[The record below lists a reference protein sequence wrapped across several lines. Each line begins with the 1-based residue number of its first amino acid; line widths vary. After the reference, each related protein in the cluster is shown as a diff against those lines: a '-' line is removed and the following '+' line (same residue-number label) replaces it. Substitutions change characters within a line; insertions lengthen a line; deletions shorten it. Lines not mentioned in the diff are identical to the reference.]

1 MDAGHMDAVL
11 KAFQIVFSANVL
23 GVIALASL
31 LGILIGAMPGLTA
44 VMGTALLVPF
54 TFFMEPVPAIAAIV
68 ALSAMAIF
76 AGDIPA
82 ALVRIPGTPASAAYA
97 DECYKLTQ
105 RGEPW
110 RGLGICLS
118 TSVIGGIFGTIV
130 LMLAAPTLARFATAF
145 STPEYFWLGVL
156 GLTCAA
162 FLASGAPIK
171 ALISLCLGLFLS
183 TIGIDVGTGQPRFT
197 FGSMELTGGIDLIPV
212 LVGFFAIPELI
223 RQMAQRDAPL
233 PAVPPYTSIFRGMLA
248 DLWHYRI
255 QIFRGNVSGT
265 LIGALPGAGADI
277 AAWVSYA
284 TSRRLSKQPEK
295 FGTGHLEGVAEAGAA
310 NNSAL
315 AGAWVPTLVFGIP
328 GDSITAIVIGVLYLK
343 GMEPGPAIFLKTPE
357 LVYAV
362 FIVFI
367 LANLLMLPLGWAV
380 IRASRHILK
389 VPRRVLVPI
398 ILMACMVGAYA
409 IQNSLF
415 DVGVMLSMGLLG
427 YVMEENDI
435 PVAPAILALVLG
447 KVIEFNLVTTLIKS
461 DGNWLWL
468 VNRPIAAGLALVTVA
483 IWAAT
488 LYALLKRP
496 AAPRVE
502 TSR

>member
-1 MDAGHMDAVL
+1 MDAIL
-11 KAFQIVFSANVL
+11 KAFEIVLSFNVL
-23 GVIALASL
+23 AVVLGASL
-31 LGILIGAMPGLTA
+31 LGILIGCVPGLTA

-54 TFFMEPVPAIAAIV
+54 TFFMDPVPAIAAIV

-97 DECYKLTQ
+97 DECYKMTE

-110 RGLGICLS
+110 RGLGMCLAAS
-118 TSVIGGIFGTIV
+118 SIGGLFGTLV
-130 LMLAAPTLARFATAF
+130 LVLAAPQLARFATQF
-145 STPEYFWLGVL
+145 SSPEYFWLGVL

-162 FLASGAPIK
+162 FLASSVPIK
-171 ALISLCLGLFLS
+171 GLIALCIGLFFS
-183 TIGIDVGTGQPRFT
+183 TIGIDVGTGQQRFT
-197 FGSMELTGGIDLIPV
+197 FGSMELMGGIDLIPL

-223 RQMAQRDAPL
+223 RQMTRIGDRPKV
-233 PAVPPYTSIFRGMLA
+233 VPHYTGMFRGLLD
-248 DLWHYRI
+248 DLWRYRL
-255 QIFRGNVSGT
+255 QIARGNVSGT

-284 TSRRLSKQPEK
+284 TSRKLSKEPEK
-295 FGTGHLEGVAEAGAA
+295 FGTGHLEGVAEASAA
-310 NNSAL
+310 NNSSL
-315 AGAWVPTLVFGIP
+315 SGAWVPTLVFGIP

-362 FIVFI
+362 FIVFF
-367 LANLLMLPLGWAV
+367 LANLLMLPLGWMV
-380 IRASRHILK
+380 IRASRHILS
-389 VPRRVLVPI
+389 VPRAVIVPI
-398 ILMACMVGAYA
+398 ILMSCIVGSYA

-415 DVGVMLSMGLLG
+415 DVGVMLAMGVLG

-447 KVIEFNLVTTLIKS
+447 KVIEFNLVTTMIKG
-461 DGNWLWL
+461 DGDWTWL
-468 VNRPIAAGLALVTVA
+468 VNRPVAACLALVTLA
-483 IWAAT
+483 LWAVTIA
-488 LYALLKRP
+488 ALLRGRGQT
-496 AAPRVE
+496 ATEA
-502 TSR
+502 TT

>member
-1 MDAGHMDAVL
+1 MDAIL
-11 KAFQIVFSANVL
+11 KALSIIASADVL
-23 GVIALASL
+23 AVVVGASM
-31 LGILIGAMPGLTA
+31 LGILIGCVPGLTA
-44 VMGTALLVPF
+44 VMGVALLVPF

-68 ALSAMAIF
+68 ALAATAIF

-110 RGLGICLS
+110 RGLGVCLAA
-118 TSVIGGIFGTIV
+118 SVLGGLFGT
-130 LMLAAPTLARFATAF
+130 LMLVLAAPQLARFATQF
-145 STPEYFWLGVL
+145 SSPEYFWLGVL

-162 FLASGAPIK
+162 FLASGAPLK
-171 ALISLCLGLFLS
+171 GLVALSLGLFFS

-197 FGSMELTGGIDLIPV
+197 FGSMELMGGIDLIPL
-212 LVGFFAIPELI
+212 LVGFFAVPELI
-223 RQMAQRDAPL
+223 RQVTKPAAAP
-233 PAVPPYTSIFRGMLA
+233 ADVPRYTSIFKDLLR
-248 DLWHYRI
+248 DLWTYRV
-255 QIFRGNVSGT
+255 QILRGNVSGT

-284 TSRRLSKQPEK
+284 TSRRLSKEPEK
-295 FGTGHLEGVAEAGAA
+295 FGTGHLEGVAEASAA
-310 NNSAL
+310 NNSSL
-315 AGAWVPTLVFGIP
+315 SGAWVPTLVFGIP

-343 GMEPGPAIFLKTPE
+343 GMEPGPAIFVKTPE

-362 FIVFI
+362 FIVFF
-367 LANLLMLPLGWAV
+367 LANILLLPLGWLV
-380 IRASRHILK
+380 IRASRYILD
-389 VPRRVLVPI
+389 VPRNVLVPV
-398 ILMACMVGAYA
+398 ILMACIVGAYA

-415 DVGVMLSMGLLG
+415 DVGVMLFMGVLG
-427 YVMEENDI
+427 YIMEENDI

-483 IWAAT
+483 IWAVT
-488 LYALLKRP
+488 LTALARP
-496 AAPRVE
+496 NRRSESEGTP
-502 TSR
+502 